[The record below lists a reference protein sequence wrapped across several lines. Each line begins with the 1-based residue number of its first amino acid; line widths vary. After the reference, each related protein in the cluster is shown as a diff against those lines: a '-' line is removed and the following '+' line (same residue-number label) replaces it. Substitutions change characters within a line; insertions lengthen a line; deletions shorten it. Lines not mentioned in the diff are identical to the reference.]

1 MFQII
6 MRRWTKVDCEVLEN
20 WFAETS
26 RRLNKG
32 LTAVSGNTFIARLQ
46 QRLSPVV
53 EGSGFPVGEIVIR
66 RMRKAQASAR
76 QGPADHLMRK
86 IS

>member
-1 MFQII
+1 M
-6 MRRWTKVDCEVLEN
+6 
-20 WFAETS
+20 
-26 RRLNKG
+26 
-32 LTAVSGNTFIARLQ
+32 
-46 QRLSPVV
+46 V

-76 QGPADHLMRK
+76 QEPADHLMRK